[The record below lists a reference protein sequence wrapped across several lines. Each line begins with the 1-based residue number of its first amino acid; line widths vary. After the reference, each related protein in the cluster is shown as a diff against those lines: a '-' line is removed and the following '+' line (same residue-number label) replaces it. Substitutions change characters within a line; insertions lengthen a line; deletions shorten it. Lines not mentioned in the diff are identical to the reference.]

1 MADQVYWIV
10 TEGNDPDVCADGE
23 FGVEVN
29 GVPYLY
35 YKWPDPNPS
44 DGSVCPQ
51 TGVKFCEIKY
61 RRIHKREFGEVIRR
75 PGESG

>member
-1 MADQVYWIV
+1 MADQVFWIV

-35 YKWPDPNPS
+35 YKWAKPDPD
-44 DGSVCPQ
+44 DG
-51 TGVKFCEIKY
+51 TGPGPKVQY

-75 PGESG
+75 PGDPD